1 MARSADPN
9 EVRESRPVRS
19 DDRSLGELFSELT
32 HETSTLVRQE
42 VALAKTELS
51 QKATRIGKDV
61 GFLAA
66 GGAIAYA
73 GLLAI
78 IAAIILGLIQL
89 GVTWWLAAAIVGI
102 VVAAI
107 GGVLV
112 WQGINELKQTNPAP
126 TQTLESLKEDAQWT
140 KDQI

>member
-9 EVRESRPVRS
+9 EVRENRPIRS

-32 HETSTLVRQE
+32 QETSTLVRQE

-51 QKATRIGKDV
+51 QKATRIGKDM

-107 GGVLV
+107 GGFLV
-112 WQGINELKQTNPAP
+112 FRGLDELKQTNPAP
-126 TQTLESLKEDAQWT
+126 TQTLQSLKEDAQWT